1 MSESNYAY
9 IHVYTCTCVYI
20 YIGYIILLQV
30 CWEFE
35 IRVIGSEGSESFN
48 LLFFIIVLHDMLVS
62 TRYVY
67 VYLCTV

>member
-1 MSESNYAY
+1 MC
-9 IHVYTCTCVYI
+9 ICI

-62 TRYVY
+62 TRYGISEKKCNIP
-67 VYLCTV
+67 LEFHTGSME

>member
-1 MSESNYAY
+1 MY
-9 IHVYTCTCVYI
+9 ICI
-20 YIGYIILLQV
+20 IWYIILLQV

-67 VYLCTV
+67 VYLCTVWCPALVCLC